1 LHFNECRYIHNFV
14 DIQVLAARLK
24 RQDKMNIYII
34 KKSKFTVFAVF
45 TLTFFMGCAQN
56 TIPEIVKNK
65 TQNIKFDLS
74 HNFIEVKA
82 IMQDTIQGNFAI
94 DNGMGYTNVDSAFFY
109 SRFDTT
115 KFTFKKELLEGMGIK
130 EYEGPLSIKIGD
142 YSYTITHFIVQNCK
156 NLGPQNINGII
167 GEELFLKKIVAIDF
181 DRQMITFPDSICVDS
196 TYHRFALLPPY
207 GEIKFAPNAKF
218 GKMIGFGKR
227 SGKKVSGHLQ
237 FDLGC
242 IGTDLLVKHTF
253 IAKFKATEKL
263 GGRALINT
271 IQKSYTK
278 SWLIDSMRI
287 GNICL
292 NNITATTT
300 YVDYKNEPKGD
311 PLVLFKEGDGY
322 VGLNLLKRFNI
333 ISDYQNN
340 TLYLK
345 PNGNFNKNMNE

>member
-1 LHFNECRYIHNFV
+1 MTIRIGIEKN
-14 DIQVLAARLK
+14 
-24 RQDKMNIYII
+24 NIF
-34 KKSKFTVFAVF
+34 KKLIFTVFAIF
-45 TLTFFMGCAQN
+45 PLSLFMISAQN
-56 TIPEIVKNK
+56 VVPEITENK

-74 HNFIEVKA
+74 QNFIQVKA

-94 DNGMGYTNVDSAFFY
+94 DNGMSYTNIDSAFFY
-109 SRFDTT
+109 SKFDTT

-142 YSYTITHFIVQNCK
+142 YSYTITHFYVQNCK

-167 GEELFLKKIVAIDF
+167 GAELFFKKTVAIDF
-181 DRQMITFPDSICVDS
+181 DKQVITFPDSISVDS
-196 TYHRFALLPPY
+196 TYQRFTMLPPY

-218 GKMIGFGKR
+218 IKMTGFGKR
-227 SGKKVSGHLQ
+227 AGEKVSGHLQ

-242 IGTDLLVKHTF
+242 IGTDLMVKHTF
-253 IAKFKATEKL
+253 IDKLKATEKP
-263 GGRALINT
+263 GGNALINT

-287 GNICL
+287 GNISL
-292 NNITATTT
+292 NNITATTS

-322 VGLNLLKRFNI
+322 IGLNLLKRFNI
-333 ISDYQNN
+333 ISDYKNN

-345 PNGNFNKNMNE
+345 PNENFNKYTNE